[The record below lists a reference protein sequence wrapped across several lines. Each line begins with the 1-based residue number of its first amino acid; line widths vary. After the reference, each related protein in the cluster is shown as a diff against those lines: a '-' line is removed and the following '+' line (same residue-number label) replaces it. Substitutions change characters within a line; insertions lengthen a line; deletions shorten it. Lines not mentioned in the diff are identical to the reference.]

1 MALVSTVLRLAG
13 GLCMFLFGMKM
24 MGDGIQQSAGDRL
37 RKTLNYMTG
46 NRFTG
51 MLTGIAVTSIV
62 QSSSAVTVMV
72 VSFVNAGLLTLT
84 QSIGVIMGANIGTTV
99 TAWIVSLIGFNLNI
113 SSLAIPSVGI
123 GFVMSVVKW
132 KHRSVG
138 DIIMGFGFLF
148 LGLFFLTQDM
158 GKISSEIP
166 FDAIGAV
173 SHIGYS
179 AIMIGAGAGFVMTLL
194 FHSSSAA
201 TAMTLT
207 MVFNNIITYQ
217 MAAGMVLGA
226 NIGTTIDAVLA
237 SIGAKTAARRAAM
250 VHVLFNVIGTLWA
263 LPLLKPLLALVDFIT
278 PGPPVGIGATAHL
291 AMLHTV
297 FNIINTMLFLPFVNE
312 FATLV
317 TFLVR
322 EGRHEEENKHYA
334 FAAFSGGITETTEL
348 KILRVEK
355 EIRDM
360 ADIAASMYA
369 RFSETLRGLRDSG
382 DPGGSGNPGDSGSL
396 RDSGGN
402 AGDRNNAVAE
412 LCEKMRQKE
421 MYTDEM
427 REILTG
433 VLIECTRV
441 QLNIRTEQRITHLLR
456 IINGIE
462 EMTDEC
468 YSISRLLEKS
478 VRKNR
483 VFKKEE
489 MDELVPYVC
498 HVEQFLSLLQDQLS
512 SRTTAELAVQTVELE
527 GKINTTRKRLR
538 KLSRKRIE
546 AGMDVQTELIF
557 IDLVR
562 RIERL
567 GDCPPYRKARRL
579 LRQYYDGDYELSRG
593 RGLGVRDRG
602 SCSQACKGTKRVV
615 HRVYGL
621 VCKGFV

>member
-1 MALVSTVLRLAG
+1 MALVSILLRRAG
-13 GLCMFLFGMKM
+13 GLCMFLLGMKM

-51 MLTGIAVTSIV
+51 VLTGFVVTGIV

-84 QSIGVIMGANIGTTV
+84 QAIGVIMGANIGTTV
-99 TAWIVSLIGFNLNI
+99 TAWIVSLIGFSLNI
-113 SSLAIPSVGI
+113 SNLAMPSIGI
-123 GFVMSVVKW
+123 GFVLSVVKW
-132 KHRSVG
+132 KHKSIG
-138 DIIMGFGFLF
+138 DILMGFGFLF
-148 LGLFFLTQDM
+148 LGLYFLTEEM
-158 GKISSEIP
+158 KGISAVIP
-166 FDAIGAV
+166 FDAIGAF
-173 SHIGYS
+173 SHMGFT
-179 AIMIGAGAGFVMTLL
+179 AILIGAGAGFLMTLL

-201 TAMTLT
+201 TAMVLT
-207 MVFNNIITYQ
+207 MVFSNIITYE

-237 SIGAKTAARRAAM
+237 SIGAKTAAKRAAI
-250 VHVLFNVIGTLWA
+250 VHVLFNVLGTLWA
-263 LPLLKPLLALVDFIT
+263 LPLIKPLLMLVDYIT
-278 PGPPVGIGATAHL
+278 PGAPVGAGATAHL

-297 FNIINTMLFLPFVNE
+297 FNTINTILFLPFVNQ
-312 FATLV
+312 FARLV
-317 TFLVR
+317 TFIVR
-322 EGRHEEENKHYA
+322 EGKQEEESKHYV
-334 FAAFSGGITETTEL
+334 FAAFSGGSTVTTEL

-360 ADIAASMYA
+360 ADIASSMYA
-369 RFSETLRGLRDSG
+369 RFSEALRGLRDSG
-382 DPGGSGNPGDSGSL
+382 ENDSS
-396 RDSGGN
+396 DKHN
-402 AGDRNNAVAE
+402 AIAK
-412 LCEKMRQKE
+412 LCEEMERKE
-421 MYTDEM
+421 AYTDEM

-441 QLNIRTEQRITHLLR
+441 QLNIRTENRITHLLR

-483 VFKKEE
+483 IFKKEE
-489 MDELVPYVC
+489 MDELVPYVYN
-498 HVEQFLSLLQDQLS
+498 VERFLSLLQMQLS
-512 SRTTAELAVQTVELE
+512 SKSTAELAVQTMELE
-527 GKINTTRKRLR
+527 EQINSTRK
-538 KLSRKRIE
+538 KLQKLGRKRIQ

-567 GDCPPYRKARRL
+567 GDYCASITT
-579 LRQYYDGDYELSRG
+579 EI
-593 RGLGVRDRG
+593 
-602 SCSQACKGTKRVV
+602 TN
-615 HRVYGL
+615 
-621 VCKGFV
+621 

>member
-1 MALVSTVLRLAG
+1 MALISLLLRLAG

-24 MGDGIQQSAGDRL
+24 MSDGIQQSAGDRL

-51 MLTGIAVTSIV
+51 MLTGFVVTSIV
-62 QSSSAVTVMV
+62 QSSSAVTVMI

-113 SSLAIPSVGI
+113 SSLAIPSIGI
-123 GFVMSVVKW
+123 GFILSVVKW
-132 KHRSVG
+132 KHKSVG

-148 LGLFFLTQDM
+148 LGLYFLTQETS
-158 GKISSEIP
+158 GISAVIP
-166 FDAIGAV
+166 FDSIGAF
-173 SHIGYS
+173 SHMGFS

-201 TAMTLT
+201 TAMVLT
-207 MVFNNIITYQ
+207 MVFNNIVTYQ

-237 SIGAKTAARRAAM
+237 SIGAKTTARRAAI
-250 VHVLFNVIGTLWA
+250 VHVLFNVIGALWA
-263 LPLLKPLLALVDFIT
+263 LPLLKPLLIIVDFIT
-278 PGPPVGIGATAHL
+278 PGQPVGIGATAHL

-297 FNIINTMLFLPFVNE
+297 FNIINTILFLPFVNQ
-312 FATLV
+312 FARFV
-317 TFLVR
+317 TFIVR
-322 EGRHEEENKHYA
+322 ESKPEEESKHYV

-360 ADIAASMYA
+360 ADIASSMYA
-369 RFSETLRGLRDSG
+369 RFSEALRGLRDSG
-382 DPGGSGNPGDSGSL
+382 SADDSGNADDDTDNSE
-396 RDSGGN
+396 
-402 AGDRNNAVAE
+402 RNNAIAK
-412 LCEKMRQKE
+412 LCEEMQQKE
-421 MYTDEM
+421 TYADEM

-462 EMTDEC
+462 EMSDEC

-483 VFKKEE
+483 IFKKEE
-489 MDELVPYVC
+489 MDELVPYVY
-498 HVEQFLSLLQDQLS
+498 HVEQFLSLLQMQLS
-512 SRTTAELAVQTVELE
+512 SKSTAELAVQTMELE

-538 KLSRKRIE
+538 KLSRKRIQ

-567 GDCPPYRKARRL
+567 GDY
-579 LRQYYDGDYELSRG
+579 
-593 RGLGVRDRG
+593 
-602 SCSQACKGTKRVV
+602 CSSITSEITN
-615 HRVYGL
+615 
-621 VCKGFV
+621 

>member
-1 MALVSTVLRLAG
+1 MSLISLLLRMAG
-13 GLCMFLFGMKM
+13 GLCMFLFGMKV

-51 MLTGIAVTSIV
+51 VLTGFVVTGIV

-99 TAWIVSLIGFNLNI
+99 TAWIVSLIGFSLNI
-113 SSLAIPSVGI
+113 SSLAMPSIGI

-132 KHRSVG
+132 KHKSIG
-138 DIIMGFGFLF
+138 DVIMGFGFLF
-148 LGLFFLTQDM
+148 LGLYFLTHEM
-158 GKISSEIP
+158 SSLNTLIP
-166 FDAIGAV
+166 FDAIGAF
-173 SHIGYS
+173 SHMGFT

-194 FHSSSAA
+194 FHSSSAT
-201 TAMTLT
+201 TAMVLT
-207 MVFNNIITYQ
+207 MVFSNIVTYQ

-237 SIGAKTAARRAAM
+237 SIGAKTAARRAAT
-250 VHVLFNVIGTLWA
+250 VHVLFNVIGILWA
-263 LPLLKPLLALVDFIT
+263 LPLIKPLLLLVDFIT
-278 PGPPVGIGATAHL
+278 PGSPVGIGATAHL

-297 FNIINTMLFLPFVNE
+297 FNTINTVLFLPFVNQ
-312 FATLV
+312 FAELV
-317 TFLVR
+317 TFIVR
-322 EGRHEEENKHYA
+322 EKPEERSEHYV
-334 FAAFSGGITETTEL
+334 FAAFSSGITVTTEL

-369 RFSETLRGLRDSG
+369 RFSEALRDLRES
-382 DPGGSGNPGDSGSL
+382 DENDNGNDNV
-396 RDSGGN
+396 RDNDRHN
-402 AGDRNNAVAE
+402 AIAK
-412 LCEKMRQKE
+412 LCEEMQQKE
-421 MYTDEM
+421 TYTAEM

-456 IINGIE
+456 IISGIK

-483 VFKKEE
+483 IFRKEE
-489 MDELVPYVC
+489 MDELVPYVYN
-498 HVEQFLSLLQDQLS
+498 VEKFLSLLQKQLS
-512 SRTTAELAVQTVELE
+512 SKSTAELAVQTMELE
-527 GKINTTRKRLR
+527 GEINSTRKKLQ

-567 GDCPPYRKARRL
+567 GDYCASITT
-579 LRQYYDGDYELSRG
+579 EI
-593 RGLGVRDRG
+593 
-602 SCSQACKGTKRVV
+602 TN
-615 HRVYGL
+615 
-621 VCKGFV
+621 